1 MRRGHA
7 TRPAMR
13 PPPPPRLMLLLV
25 LLLASSCPGDASTP
39 STGTTPSGSVAAAAA
54 TTVKPSI
61 APSGIPASSTLKPT
75 TSKTLLATTASM
87 TTAKSVPAAT
97 TKETLKTTLVASTRA
112 PAASAPSS
120 INPLSASVSSK
131 TTGVMS
137 VTTASKPP
145 AAPPTSSPTGPKGAS
160 PSVLPSSDS
169 SSKGTTTTR
178 PPLSSPSK
186 STLSPIVAKV
196 PTSPGA
202 TASHRPTTAPGHGSS
217 VVPPGSAATTKEKTT
232 GPTTVSVVTTT
243 AKPGPLSPKGSVP
256 TTTATKHEGKKDS
269 ATTLVPLGAPPPT
282 PDSTHTAAATT
293 RAPTLSPEH
302 HSPPPASGTIQAPF
316 QAQTKVVCEK
326 AIPSEY
332 PGIILTFNDS
342 TPCSS
347 LEGSPL
353 KEPLLHELCRAV
365 KSNFNK
371 SRDDCTG
378 SFASVSDDP
387 KKLAVLRV
395 SVTTHSV
402 DDELSESLVLGEL
415 EKLGLTNLTYA
426 GKPLDNG
433 DDPFS
438 LPLIITIVCMAASLL
453 LVAAIYGCCHQRIS
467 RRKDQRLTEE
477 LQTMENGY
485 HDNPTLEVMETS
497 AEMQEK
503 KVNLNGE
510 LADSWI
516 VPMDSLMKED
526 LEEEEDTHL

>member
-13 PPPPPRLMLLLV
+13 PPPPRLSLLLLM
-25 LLLASSCPGDASTP
+25 LLLASSCPGDASTA
-39 STGTTPSGSVAAAAA
+39 SAGTTKSGPTAAA
-54 TTVKPSI
+54 TTVKPSL
-61 APSGIPASSTLKPT
+61 APSGSPASSTLQPT
-75 TSKTLLATTASM
+75 TSKALLATTASM
-87 TTAKSVPAAT
+87 TTVKSVPSST
-97 TKETLKTTLVASTRA
+97 TKETQKTTLGASTRA
-112 PAASAPSS
+112 PTTSASAGIKPPSS
-120 INPLSASVSSK
+120 SVSSK
-131 TTGVMS
+131 TMGATS
-137 VTTASKPP
+137 ITTASKLPTV
-145 AAPPTSSPTGPKGAS
+145 PPTSSPAGPKGTS
-160 PSVLPSSDS
+160 PSILPSSDS
-169 SSKGTTTTR
+169 SGKGTTR
-178 PPLSSPSK
+178 PPPTSSLK
-186 STLSPIVAKV
+186 STLSAVVAKV
-196 PTSPGA
+196 PTTPGA
-202 TASHRPTTAPGHGSS
+202 TTSHRPTTAPGHGSG
-217 VVPPGSAATTKEKTT
+217 VVPPGSATTTKEKTT
-232 GPTTVSVVTTT
+232 GLPTVSVVTTT
-243 AKPGPLSPKGSVP
+243 MKPGPISPKGSAP
-256 TTTATKHEGKKDS
+256 TTATKHEGKIES
-269 ATTLVPLGAPPPT
+269 ATTLVPLGAPTPT
-282 PDSTHTAAATT
+282 PDSSHTAAGTTGAAT
-293 RAPTLSPEH
+293 
-302 HSPPPASGTIQAPF
+302 HSPKHHPPSPPSGTIHAPF

-326 AIPSEY
+326 AMPSEY
-332 PGIILTFNDS
+332 PGIILTFNES

-365 KSNFNK
+365 KSSFNR

-378 SFASVSDDP
+378 SFASISDDP
-387 KKLAVLRV
+387 KKLAILRV
-395 SVTTHSV
+395 SVTTHSE
-402 DDELSESLVLGEL
+402 DDKLSESLIIGEL
-415 EKLGLTNLTYA
+415 EKLGLTNLTYG

-467 RRKDQRLTEE
+467 RRKDQQRLTEE

-516 VPMDSLMKED
+516 VPMDSLTKED